1 LETESLATVGE
12 QERNSSMPTE
22 WVKDLGYALGLS
34 CDGHEEEMMV
44 VFFFFFFFF
53 FFFSD
58 IEAKR
63 DGRRAELV
71 IDVSESLALE
81 EFAS

>member
-44 VFFFFFFFF
+44 VFFFFFFF
-53 FFFSD
+53 SD